1 MSRTRKSRSVY
12 CSAFITS
19 KINEKG
25 SGRSTSG
32 FPDYLR
38 MKLFK
43 NKFLGI
49 LASIALFAVIFYSV
63 LGVMGKVS
71 LFHNALGVVATPFRW
86 CFSWVGES
94 LSGFGDYF
102 TEFDRLQKE
111 NEALA
116 ERVAELERKN
126 AHVEVLEGENQWL
139 RNMLGIKNILE
150 HCETV
155 EAEVIGREAGSY
167 LTLYTLNR
175 GTLHGIEAG
184 MAVVSDGSVV
194 GRVES
199 AGLNWCRVT
208 TIVENGVSVGAMC
221 ARSGARGVV
230 DGSLGLRGKGQCAM
244 NYISEFSDIEVG
256 DSIISSGGGVYPYGF
271 VIGTVVEKTFDA
283 PTRTVS
289 AIIDPIVNFDT
300 LSRVLIVT
308 EVDVE
313 IMKEMADLHPVET
326 DESAG
331 TEED

>member
-1 MSRTRKSRSVY
+1 M
-12 CSAFITS
+12 
-19 KINEKG
+19 
-25 SGRSTSG
+25 G
-32 FPDYLR
+32 FPDHLL

-49 LASIALFAVIFYSV
+49 LAAIALFAVIFYSV
-63 LGVMGKVS
+63 LGMMGKVS
-71 LFHNALGVVATPFRW
+71 LFHNALGVVSTPFRW

-102 TEFDRLQKE
+102 TEFDRLQEE
-111 NEALA
+111 NRELSQ
-116 ERVAELERKN
+116 RVAELERQN
-126 AHVEVLEGENQWL
+126 AHVDVLEGENQWL
-139 RNMLGIKNILE
+139 RNMLGIKSIME

-155 EAEVIGREAGSY
+155 EAEVIGRESNSY

-175 GTLHGIEAG
+175 GSLHGIEAG

-199 AGLNWCRVT
+199 AGLNWCRVS

-244 NYISEFSDIEVG
+244 NYINEFSDIEVG

-313 IMKEMADLHPVET
+313 IMNNFAQNHPVET
-326 DESAG
+326 DEDAE
-331 TEED
+331 TEEE